1 MRSAQG
7 KDNLPLNSL
16 YISQDL
22 IKCHE
27 ENECP
32 SFFSS
37 APFVVIFGS
46 REGGLMPLI
55 YFFLQESPVITHHL
69 QSVRVRTLKFP
80 AIYDDSF

>member
-37 APFVVIFGS
+37 APFVVIFWEQG
-46 REGGLMPLI
+46 RGAYATHL
-55 YFFLQESPVITHHL
+55 FLFAGISSNYTPFAEFESEDT
-69 QSVRVRTLKFP
+69 
-80 AIYDDSF
+80 